1 MDKVEDILKYIQ
13 LYTNCSDHTLKRIRV
28 LLDNFVVIQPVPI
41 LKEKVV
47 YVHKKRI
54 STPILYWA
62 KEWLTENGLTY
73 ADISKV
79 SRSKSVVSMR
89 NKFCNDAYIA
99 GYGYSEIGRYL
110 KKNHSTIIHCIHK
123 IKRVNK

>member
-13 LYTNCSDHTLKRIRV
+13 LYTSCSDHTLKRIRV
-28 LLDNFVVIQPVPI
+28 LLDDLVIIQEVPI
-41 LKEKVV
+41 YKEKIV

-54 STPILYWA
+54 SVPILHWA
-62 KEWLTENGLTY
+62 NEWLTENELTY
-73 ADISKV
+73 AELSKK
-79 SRSKSVVSMR
+79 SRSKNVVSIR
-89 NKFCNDAYIA
+89 NKFCNDAFIA

-110 KKNHSTIIHCIHK
+110 KKDHTTIIHCIHK